1 MQINS
6 CSLVSLMYF
15 VFLTRH
21 FTSNFN
27 CFSKQKNILL
37 FSEEKLKTKP
47 KKAKQSLASKRLAQ
61 AIPLDA
67 TGRPIF
73 PIALGG
79 LKVHSLGEVSK

>member
-1 MQINS
+1 
-6 CSLVSLMYF
+6 MYIGLTF
-15 VFLTRH
+15 VTVFLDI
-21 FTSNFN
+21 FYLISIVLQN
-27 CFSKQKNILL
+27 KNILL

-79 LKVHSLGEVSK
+79 LKVHSLGEVSN